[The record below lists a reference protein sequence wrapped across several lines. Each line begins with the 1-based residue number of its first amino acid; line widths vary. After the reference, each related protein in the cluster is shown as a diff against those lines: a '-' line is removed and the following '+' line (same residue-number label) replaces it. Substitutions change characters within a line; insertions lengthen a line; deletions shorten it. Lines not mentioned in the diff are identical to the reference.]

1 MSLADWVAVM
11 VTVPACKTVTVSP
24 DTLAMFG
31 LELAYEN
38 APVLLDI
45 KYPNEP
51 EFLTLMADGSI
62 KVNVS
67 PLTYGRSAIVN
78 PVIIGGALL
87 IVNVAFMRA
96 AL

>member
-24 DTLAMFG
+24 DMAMFE

-45 KYPNEP
+45 KYANEP
-51 EFLTLMADGSI
+51 EFLTLIADGSI
-62 KVNVS
+62 NVNVS
-67 PLTYGRSAIVN
+67 PLIYGRSAIVK

-87 IVNVAFMRA
+87 ITNVAFMRA
-96 AL
+96 VV

>member
-1 MSLADWVAVM
+1 M

-24 DTLAMFG
+24 DTMAIFE

-45 KYPNEP
+45 KYANDP

-62 KVNVS
+62 NLNVS
-67 PLTYGRSAIVN
+67 PLIYGRSAIVK

-87 IVNVAFMRA
+87 ITNVAFMLA
-96 AL
+96 AV